1 MNSKV
6 YIFANKH
13 DENLLALYQECL
25 SLNIECVPLYFN
37 RFNINNVK
45 KIITNNDYIIIL
57 HFPLGSE
64 RLKSFISQFS
74 YKKCLNSKAFEQE
87 SIGNKLYQQS
97 QIKKT
102 NPEFT
107 ILTYRKT
114 EFYNDISLPIIAK
127 PCDASCGIGVK
138 LITDYNQITLL
149 DNRYI
154 IQPYIPNDG
163 DWRVVVVGGKA
174 VSAIKRLGKIG
185 QATNNIA
192 TGSFAIAETNTA
204 TLDRIFP
211 IAEISAKSM
220 GFDYVGVYII
230 KNLDTNQYY
239 FLETNERPTFETSQ
253 ILTGINIAKN
263 IIENLIK

>member
-25 SLNIECVPLYFN
+25 SLNIECIPLYFK
-37 RFNINNVK
+37 RFAIDNVRTM
-45 KIITNNDYIIIL
+45 ITDNDYIIVL
-57 HFPLGSE
+57 HCPFGGE
-64 RLKSFISQFS
+64 ALKSFISKFS
-74 YKKCLNSKAFEQE
+74 YKKCLNSKALKQE
-87 SIGNKLYQQS
+87 LIGNKLYQQS
-97 QIKKT
+97 EVKKT

-107 ILTYRKT
+107 ILTYKKT
-114 EFYNDISLPIIAK
+114 EFNNDIPLSLIAK

-138 LITDYNQITLL
+138 LITNYSQITLL
-149 DNRYI
+149 DNKYI

-163 DWRVVVVGGKA
+163 YWRVVVVGGKA
-174 VSAIKRLGKIG
+174 ISAIKRLGKIG

-192 TGSFAIAETNTA
+192 TGSFAISEQNEYI
-204 TLDRIFP
+204 LNKIFS
-211 IAEISAKSM
+211 IAEIAANNM
-220 GFDYVGVYII
+220 GFDYVGVDII